1 METGLKSLLC
11 DCVLAIFC
19 PAMTVPA
26 NVTLS
31 SDAVNVGVIVLA
43 QCQPGTAFP
52 DDGPHI
58 GVIVLAQCQPGTAF
72 PDDGPH
78 IGVIVFAQC
87 QPGTAFPDDG
97 PHLGV
102 IVLAQCQPGTAFP
115 DDDLTKVLQCVDNST
130 ANDVSWN
137 DTLVDCQGSNM

>member
-52 DDGPHI
+52 DD
-58 GVIVLAQCQPGTAF
+58 
-72 PDDGPH
+72 
-78 IGVIVFAQC
+78 
-87 QPGTAFPDDG
+87 
-97 PHLGV
+97 
-102 IVLAQCQPGTAFP
+102 
-115 DDDLTKVLQCVDNST
+115 DLTKVLQCVDNST